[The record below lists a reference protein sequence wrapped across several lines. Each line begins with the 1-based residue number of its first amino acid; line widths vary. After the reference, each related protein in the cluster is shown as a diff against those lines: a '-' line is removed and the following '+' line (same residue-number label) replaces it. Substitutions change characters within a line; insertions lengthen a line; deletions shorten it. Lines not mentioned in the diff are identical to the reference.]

1 MLNTHSISFYDPY
14 RERNR
19 NSALELKKGLPYNKI
34 ALSLIRVLS
43 RDPVWAKFVRG
54 VFWQALFSYTFTRQK
69 TRSGYVA
76 TVFFLFFRT
85 LKKHIIAEKNRTQ
98 KVGSLP
104 PPQPP
109 KGRGSWMSD
118 WHVYPFE
125 TGFERWPVAS
135 VSGYNLN
142 TTRSGTNL
150 IFFWGVRHTCVFSL
164 RRELQKP
171 IRVGKTVINI
181 RTKTRVRLLNTLV
194 TQCNVPLWKFL
205 WLRSFGQ
212 KERWYLS
219 KKTHLSR
226 RAGKSFRFTQSKPL
240 KKNHPDFFK
249 KPYRRFVVVVFF
261 AGKKKLIMRYV
272 FVFILASW
280 LSNKN
285 ITGLW

>member
-1 MLNTHSISFYDPY
+1 MPGVRSYGFFSFFSNSKKSI
-14 RERNR
+14 
-19 NSALELKKGLPYNKI
+19 
-34 ALSLIRVLS
+34 LS
-43 RDPVWAKFVRG
+43 
-54 VFWQALFSYTFTRQK
+54 QK
-69 TRSGYVA
+69 
-76 TVFFLFFRT
+76 
-85 LKKHIIAEKNRTQ
+85 KNRTQ

-142 TTRSGTNL
+142 TTRSETNL
-150 IFFWGVRHTCVFSL
+150 IFFGGVRHTCVFSL

-194 TQCNVPLWKFL
+194 SQCNVPLWKFL

-240 KKNHPDFFK
+240 EKKTVPIFF
-249 KPYRRFVVVVFF
+249 
-261 AGKKKLIMRYV
+261 
-272 FVFILASW
+272 
-280 LSNKN
+280 
-285 ITGLW
+285 